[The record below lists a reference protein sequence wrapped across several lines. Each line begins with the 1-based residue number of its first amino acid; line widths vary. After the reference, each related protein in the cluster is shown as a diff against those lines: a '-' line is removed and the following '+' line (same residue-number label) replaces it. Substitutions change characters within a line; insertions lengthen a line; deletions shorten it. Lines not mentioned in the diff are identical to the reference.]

1 MALSVMLIAVYGCKK
16 KEEEATSNSSPDN
29 SEQYAGGKG
38 TSFDF
43 SFNAFSNPMGTLSSG
58 GEDSFVVGNSF
69 FNKNW
74 VIAPSSTTGR
84 DGLGPFFN
92 STSCSGCHSIDGRG
106 RPPLTLNEVSG
117 LLMRLSIPGTNI
129 HGGPLADP
137 SYGEQ
142 LSDHSIPGVDIEGSI
157 QLTYTPIHATY
168 SDGLAYELLNPTYNL
183 INLNYGSLSASAMF
197 SPRVAQQ
204 MPGLGLLEAVSE
216 STVLS
221 FADENDI
228 NGDGISGRPNYV
240 WDETKQ
246 ANALGRF
253 GWKANQPTLRQQT
266 AAAFLGDIG
275 INSALFTGQNL
286 TADQQILY
294 GSLPNGGTPEV
305 SDNILDQVIFY
316 SSTLAVPGRR
326 NMNDA
331 EVLKGKQLFITLKC
345 NSCHIPSMETGAHPS
360 IPELSHQKIFPY
372 TDLLLHDMG
381 SALADGRPD
390 FLATGSE
397 WRTPP
402 LWGIGLIQTVNGHT
416 NLLHDGRARNVEEAI
431 LWHGGEAT
439 NSKTN
444 FTNLNATQRAALIKF
459 VNSL

>member
-1 MALSVMLIAVYGCKK
+1 MALSVMLIVVYGCKK
-16 KEEEATSNSSPDN
+16 KDEETVPNSLDN
-29 SEQYAGGKG
+29 SEQYSGGKG

-43 SFNAFSNPMGTLSSG
+43 SVNAFSNPMATLSSQ
-58 GEDSFVVGNSF
+58 GEDSFVLGNSF

-74 VIAPSSTTGR
+74 VIAPSTTTGR

-92 STSCSGCHSIDGRG
+92 AASCSGCHSTDGRG
-106 RPPLTLNEVSG
+106 RPPLSLNEVSG
-117 LLMRLSIPGTNI
+117 LLMRLSIPGSGV

-142 LSDHSIPGVDIEGSI
+142 LSDHAIPGVDPEGSI
-157 QLTYTPIHATY
+157 QLTYTPINGTY
-168 SDGLAYELLNPTYNL
+168 SDGSSYELMDPTYDL
-183 INLNYGSLSASAMF
+183 INLNYGSLSSSMLF

-216 STVLS
+216 STILS
-221 FADENDI
+221 FADENDA
-228 NGDGISGRPNYV
+228 NADGISGKPNYV

-275 INSALFTGQNL
+275 ISSTLFTGQNL
-286 TADQQILY
+286 TADQKTLY
-294 GSLPNGGTPEV
+294 GSLMNGGTPEV
-305 SDNILDQVIFY
+305 SDNILENVIFY

-326 NMNDA
+326 NMNNAD
-331 EVLKGKQLFITLKC
+331 VLKGKQLFLTLKC
-345 NSCHIPSMETGAHPS
+345 NSCHIPSMTTGTHPTIS
-360 IPELSHQKIFPY
+360 QLSNQKIFPY
-372 TDLLLHDMG
+372 TDLLVHDMG
-381 SALADGRPD
+381 ADLADNRPD
-390 FLATGSE
+390 FQATGSE

-402 LWGIGLIQTVNGHT
+402 LWGIGLIQTVNKHT
-416 NLLHDGRARNVEEAI
+416 HLLHDGRARNVEEAI
-431 LWHGGEAT
+431 LWHGGEAAT
-439 NSKTN
+439 SRNN
-444 FTNLNATQRAALIKF
+444 FKNLNTTQRAALIKF